1 MQFCN
6 FVKIESVHISQKQN
20 VMADFYICI
29 RLHASSHNVVILY
42 MR

>member
-20 VMADFYICI
+20 VMADVCICI
-29 RLHASSHNVVILY
+29 RLRGSSHNVVILY
-42 MR
+42 VG